1 MLILFLLDFWIFEY
15 TYFKL
20 VSQERV
26 CVCWL
31 VEYLSLPKSIS
42 LLPISS
48 RTYTVL
54 NKIQCGGRSDEEL
67 VDLTSEVTP
76 WKKLENRHLEILGS
90 RHCRPAT
97 EALQRGRNK
106 TELSPKQQD
115 PTKRFGRRNQGPTET
130 KVSPSRQNYWK
141 IWAIQDTEVT
151 PPDRFEGTWQYIRRH
166 LAADTEV
173 TPPDRLK
180 VLGSTLGGTWQ
191 QTVQPGDWSSTQRQ
205 ERHRD

>member
-1 MLILFLLDFWIFEY
+1 M
-15 TYFKL
+15 
-20 VSQERV
+20 
-26 CVCWL
+26 
-31 VEYLSLPKSIS
+31 EYLSLPKSIS

-90 RHCRPAT
+90 RHCSPAT

-130 KVSPSRQNYWK
+130 KTQK
-141 IWAIQDTEVT
+141 LL

-166 LAADTEV
+166 LATDSEV

-180 VLGSTLGGTWQ
+180 ALGSALGDTWQ
-191 QTVQPGDWSSTQRQ
+191 QTQK
-205 ERHRD
+205 